1 MLVIVD
7 IDGTIAD
14 TRDRARKYLETS
26 PKDWDKFYDSCAE
39 DKPIRP
45 ICDLVQRLACFYDI
59 VFVSGRRES
68 CRADTESWIMDNLG
82 LELIS
87 VNAVCLRGNG
97 DFRHDTLVKPELL
110 QAYMDKFGCK
120 QTDVA
125 FILED
130 RNSMVKKWRE
140 LGYTCLQVAE
150 GDF

>member
-1 MLVIVD
+1 MVVIVD

-14 TRDRARKYLETS
+14 SRERARKYLETT
-26 PKDWDKFYDSCAE
+26 PKDWDGFYGACAE

-45 ICDLVQRLACFYDI
+45 VCDLVNKMASFYTI
-59 VFVSGRRES
+59 VFISGRRRS
-68 CRADTESWIMDNLG
+68 CYEDTKKWIEANLPCAYRTAP
-82 LELIS
+82 IF
-87 VNAVCLRGNG
+87 LRSDH

-110 QAYMDKFGCK
+110 KAYFDKFGCK
-120 QTDVA
+120 QSDVA